1 MHNSPSKPDAD
12 DSKSGAGNSPK
23 PRRKLFG
30 LLGRTIGESE
40 SPRAVSV
47 AVDRPSEEL
56 SECAAAPP
64 EEAATSC
71 ESLISCA
78 SRPGAESSKAEA
90 HGASRS
96 VGGSRRLL
104 IEVADLSIPLA
115 LRPTSGGFE
124 TRASTLTYNAICMEV
139 RDMFRIIEGLVRTA
153 AKNTLEIED
162 IYSFYEWFEGFHA
175 IATTIFDV
183 QEDVLFS
190 WLEKIGAIEME
201 NALAPKRRKT
211 KQERTKDACWDIL
224 ELKIQ
229 FQKQSDRK
237 FSMEDLVLEM
247 SDEVHHLASRILAY
261 IATVEEELP
270 PLISKHFDKDE
281 SAIIE
286 GAVYSNLK
294 SSDQGSFV
302 LAAYARGIMDPH
314 EREQFLVSA
323 FLGGKKK
330 KATEIRQPGVKH
342 CRRFQSNHV
351 DIAEKLAGVPD
362 ATPHLVSRNDEH

>member
-1 MHNSPSKPDAD
+1 MHNSPLSPEADENKP
-12 DSKSGAGNSPK
+12 GAGNSPK
-23 PRRKLFG
+23 PRRTLFG
-30 LLGRTIGESE
+30 LLGRTTGESE
-40 SPRAVSV
+40 SPRAVS
-47 AVDRPSEEL
+47 AAINRPCEE
-56 SECAAAPP
+56 SSRHAAAEVKKAPIS
-64 EEAATSC
+64 TQSC
-71 ESLISCA
+71 IA
-78 SRPGAESSKAEA
+78 
-90 HGASRS
+90 GASGPNAEPSKVERQGVTRS

-104 IEVADLSIPLA
+104 MEVADLSVPLA
-115 LRPTSGGFE
+115 LRSTTGGFE

-139 RDMFRIIEGLVRTA
+139 RDMFRIVEGLVRKA
-153 AKNTLEIED
+153 AKNTLEIDD

-190 WLEKIGAIEME
+190 WLEKVGAIEME

-224 ELKIQ
+224 ELKMQ

-270 PLISKHFDKDE
+270 PLISTHFDKDE

-286 GAVYSNLK
+286 GAVYGNLK

-302 LAAYARGIMDPH
+302 LAAYARGIIDPH
-314 EREQFLVSA
+314 EREQFLANA
-323 FLGGKKK
+323 FSGGKKK
-330 KATEIRQPGVKH
+330 KATEIRQPGAKH

-362 ATPHLVSRNDEH
+362 ATPHLVS